1 MEWKRIRG
9 VILDMDGVLYRGST
23 LLPGAQE
30 IIGFFQEA
38 GIPYIMATN
47 NSARTAQQY
56 QQVLE
61 RMGIVV
67 PVERILTSAMAAA
80 WYLRRLAP
88 QGGTAFVIGEEGL
101 LQEIAAA
108 GFTLSAE
115 DPQFVVS
122 GLDRALTYEKL
133 TIACRAIARGAKF
146 IGTNADPILPI
157 EDGFIPGTGAI
168 LAAIAKATGVE
179 PVILGK
185 PEAPLVE
192 MALERLGTTPETTA
206 MIGDQLGTDILGGKR
221 LGLVT
226 ILVLSGVSR
235 REHIEESGVVPD
247 VVVSGLPELLE
258 LWRRGIS

>member
-1 MEWKRIRG
+1 MEWERIRG
-9 VILDMDGVLYRGST
+9 VILDMDGVLYRGSSP
-23 LLPGAQE
+23 LPGARE

-38 GIPYIMATN
+38 GIAYVLATN

-101 LQEIAAA
+101 LQEITAA

-133 TIACRAIARGAKF
+133 AIACRAIARGAKF
-146 IGTNADPILPI
+146 IGTNADPILPT
-157 EDGFIPGTGAI
+157 EDGFIPGSGAI

-179 PVILGK
+179 PVVLGK

-221 LGLVT
+221 MGLRT

-235 REHIEESGVVPD
+235 REHIEEAGVVPD

>member
-1 MEWKRIRG
+1 MEWERIRG

-23 LLPGAQE
+23 PLPGARE
-30 IIGFFQEA
+30 IIGFFQEV
-38 GIPYIMATN
+38 GIAYALATN
-47 NSARTAQQY
+47 NSARTANQY

-88 QGGTAFVIGEEGL
+88 QGGTVFVIGEEGL

-115 DPQFVVS
+115 DPRFVVS
-122 GLDRALTYEKL
+122 GLDRTLTYEKL
-133 TIACRAIARGAKF
+133 AIACRAISRGAKF
-146 IGTNADPILPI
+146 IGTNADPILPT
-157 EDGFIPGTGAI
+157 EDGFIPGSGAI

-221 LGLVT
+221 LGLRT

-247 VVVSGLPELLE
+247 LVVSGLPELLE